1 MGKQTCT
8 IQGRTIAISHG
19 IHLYPQSFEFT
30 SHPTT
35 HQPAISQRLNLYTI
49 ASLSLGLT
57 SVEARTKG
65 SMISFGSSDSYLDWT
80 FERFAKLEKER
91 ERSLL
96 GLMNE
101 DEPSWDM
108 IAVLN
113 TAFYLR
119 VSSEH
124 FAVNDCNRYFS
135 TRPRLTFNQSLTMK
149 G

>member
-8 IQGRTIAISHG
+8 IRGRTIAISHG

-49 ASLSLGLT
+49 ASLSRIDQCRGKNKRIDDIFWIVRFL
-57 SVEARTKG
+57 SR
-65 SMISFGSSDSYLDWT
+65 LDL
-80 FERFAKLEKER
+80 RKFAKLEKER

-96 GLMNE
+96 GLMYE

-135 TRPRLTFNQSLTMK
+135 TRPRLTFNQSLAMK

>member
-8 IQGRTIAISHG
+8 IRGRTIAISHG

-49 ASLSLGLT
+49 ASLSRIDQCRGKNKRIDDIFWIVRFLSRLDL
-57 SVEARTKG
+57 RTIRK
-65 SMISFGSSDSYLDWT
+65 T
-80 FERFAKLEKER
+80 RKR
-91 ERSLL
+91 ERKISPRF
-96 GLMNE
+96 NE
-101 DEPSWDM
+101 RRRT
-108 IAVLN
+108 IVGY
-113 TAFYLR
+113 FYLR

-135 TRPRLTFNQSLTMK
+135 TRPRLTFNQSLAMK